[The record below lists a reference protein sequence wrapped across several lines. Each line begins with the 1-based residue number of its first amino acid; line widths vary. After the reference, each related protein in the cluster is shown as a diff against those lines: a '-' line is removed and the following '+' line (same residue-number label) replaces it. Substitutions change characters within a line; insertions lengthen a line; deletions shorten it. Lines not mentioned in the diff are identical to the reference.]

1 MKWTKS
7 KGRELRGL
15 VRRRRAEAE
24 MWRGLRGKE
33 IELDEPKPRVD
44 EVEGTKPKSPVKDL
58 EGWVSVGTPIATIF
72 STLADWRVALIVA
85 LLGAFAIGVLVWQRS
100 RDTGA

>member
-1 MKWTKS
+1 
-7 KGRELRGL
+7 
-15 VRRRRAEAE
+15 
-24 MWRGLRGKE
+24 MWRGMRGKE
-33 IELDEPKPRVD
+33 IELDEPKPRGD

>member
-24 MWRGLRGKE
+24 MWRGMRGKE
-33 IELDEPKPRVD
+33 IELDEPKPRGD

-58 EGWVSVGTPIATIF
+58 EGWGRHLERLGNGKVGNGKGGNGKEQ
-72 STLADWRVALIVA
+72 SSKRC
-85 LLGAFAIGVLVWQRS
+85 
-100 RDTGA
+100 